1 MKNVT
6 WSHSALKDY
15 EGCAKRYY
23 EVKVLNKYPFRDTT
37 ATIYGKEVHKAIEDF
52 INDETPIPPEYAFVQ
67 DIVNATLNI
76 PGRKLAEH
84 EMALTKDLRPCDF
97 NSPDRWV
104 RGIADLLIINDDNL
118 TARVIDWKTGNNKY
132 PDRDQLRLMSLM
144 VFAHFPHI
152 REVKSALLFV
162 VKDDMVKHTMFVD
175 EAEEEWWNY
184 RQRVAKLE
192 ASYANDVWNPTRTPL
207 CGWCPVKDCAYNT
220 KR

>member
-1 MKNVT
+1 MSNVT

-15 EGCAKRYY
+15 EGCAKRYH

-37 ATIYGKEVHKAIEDF
+37 ATIYGKEVHKAIEDY
-52 INDETPIPPEYAFVQ
+52 INDQTPIPPEYAFVQ
-67 DIVNATLNI
+67 EIVNATLNI

-118 TARVIDWKTGNNKY
+118 TARVVDWKTGNNKY

-152 REVKSALLFV
+152 REVKSALPFV
-162 VKDDMVKHTMFVD
+162 VKDDMVKHTMTVD